1 MSKDTP
7 DLSSTKGSDPEAAP
21 AVPVAPVAEVAP
33 TSATPDAAAVPAPP
47 APDAADL
54 VLIDE
59 VALDEVVLAPLAA
72 QMGPRLAAEAVGTFI
87 LVLVGVGTALYAML
101 SGATALGSAFGFGL
115 ALVGVTIA
123 FAHVSGGH
131 FNPAVTLG
139 SAIAGRT
146 PWRDVVPYWLAQVIG
161 GALGAGVLFLTV
173 PKTLPAVINSG
184 VATTVRTFFSDTANG
199 YGTHSPLAR
208 LTKTVTPAPISFDL
222 LPVLLIEI
230 VATAVFVGVFL
241 AVMHK
246 RRLRTIAPFAIG
258 LTYAVLVLLAS
269 PISNGAINPARA
281 TATAFFSDGWAFR
294 QLWAFWLAPV
304 LGAALAGLAYR
315 AFATD
320 PLDEDLLDDALLV
333 DESDLVVERIHA

>member
-7 DLSSTKGSDPEAAP
+7 DLSLTPGSDPEAAP
-21 AVPVAPVAEVAP
+21 LAPAAP
-33 TSATPDAAAVPAPP
+33 TSVTPTTAPIFAPP
-47 APDAADL
+47 APDVADL
-54 VLIDE
+54 V
-59 VALDEVVLAPLAA
+59 VLDDVVLEPVYPQL
-72 QMGPRLAAEAVGTFI
+72 GPRLAAEAAGTFI
-87 LVLVGVGTALYAML
+87 LVLVGLGVALYAILSGAASVGTAL
-101 SGATALGSAFGFGL
+101 GFGL

-123 FAHVSGGH
+123 FGHVSGGH

-146 PWRDVVPYWLAQVIG
+146 PWRDLVPYWLAQIIG
-161 GALGAGVLFLTV
+161 GALGAGVIFLTV
-173 PKTLPAVINSG
+173 PKTLTAVINSG

-208 LTKTVTPAPISFDL
+208 LTKTVQTGAISFDL

-241 AVMHK
+241 AVTHK
-246 RRLRTIAPFAIG
+246 RSLRTIAPFAIG
-258 LTYAVLVLLAS
+258 LTYAVLILLAS
-269 PISNGAINPARA
+269 PISNGSINPARA
-281 TATAFFSDGWAFR
+281 TAAAFFSDGWAFR
-294 QLWAFWLAPV
+294 QLWVFWLAPV

-320 PLDEDLLDDALLV
+320 PLDEVLLDDGLLE
-333 DESDLVVERIHA
+333 DESDLVVENFRA